1 MSSESVD
8 LTGVVVLRRELLA
21 DGHNDAAIRR
31 LLTTGDL
38 HRVRH
43 GAYIDGGL
51 WRSLDDAD
59 RHRVLVRAVMRTAHP
74 SAVVSH
80 SSSAVEH
87 GADTYDIDLGVVHI
101 TRRDGR
107 IGRREAG
114 VVQHR
119 GRLQASDVEM
129 VNGLPVTTPARCA
142 VEVISLTSAESAL
155 VTVDSLL
162 HAGKVDR
169 EHLITINRALKHWP
183 STLTAA
189 VVLRLSDER
198 IESVGESRMSYLFH
212 SQGLPR
218 PTPQVVIRDE
228 LGREVGRTDFA
239 LPEAGVFFEFQGREK
254 YFRYRREGESLD
266 DYLMREKR
274 RIELICQ
281 LTGWICI
288 PITWADLEHPRRTAA
303 RIRRILATR
312 QHPVA

>member
-1 MSSESVD
+1 MSSELFD
-8 LTGVVVLRRELLA
+8 PTGVVVLRRELIA
-21 DGHNDAAIRR
+21 DGHTDAHIRR
-31 LLTTGDL
+31 LLKRGEL

-43 GAYIDGGL
+43 GCYVSGDL
-51 WRSLDDAD
+51 WRSLDAAN

-101 TRRDGR
+101 TRLDGR

-119 GRLQASDVEM
+119 GRLDATHVET
-129 VNGLPVTTPARCA
+129 VNGLPVTTPARSA
-142 VEVISLTSAESAL
+142 IEVISLVNAESAL

-162 HAGKVDR
+162 HLGKLDR
-169 EHLITINRALKHWP
+169 EELVAMNRDLKHWP
-183 STLTAA
+183 STLSAV
-189 VVLRLSDER
+189 VVLRLCDER
-198 IESVGESRMSYLFH
+198 IESVGESRTSYLFH

-218 PTPQVVIRDE
+218 PVPQVVIRDE
-228 LGREVGRTDFA
+228 RGWEIARTDFA

-254 YFRYRREGESLD
+254 YFRHRRDGETLEEF
-266 DYLMREKR
+266 LMREKR

-281 LTGWICI
+281 LTGWICV
-288 PITWADLEHPRRTAA
+288 PITWADLERPQRTAA
-303 RIRRILATR
+303 RIRRILASR
-312 QHPVA
+312 RHPVA